1 MWCVCVLL
9 VGVVI
14 ENGAQSEG
22 VSNRVE
28 VTSTHAN
35 ATRQVEVIRL
45 SSKISSEVE
54 DRLSSKQREYYL
66 RQQLSTIK
74 SQLGEADEDGA
85 EVWSDDTIGVGGR
98 DVWDH

>member
-1 MWCVCVLL
+1 M
-9 VGVVI
+9 
-14 ENGAQSEG
+14 
-22 VSNRVE
+22 
-28 VTSTHAN
+28 
-35 ATRQVEVIRL
+35 EVIRL

-85 EVWSDDTIGVGGR
+85 EASR
-98 DVWDH
+98 